1 MPKKHSKAKTVI
13 LVLATALIA
22 GGAVAGGFAIKKYV
36 DENAISMPWTD
47 KQFEGTYAG
56 VRLYNDGDHDPVRL
70 GAAAEF
76 KAGINGE
83 RNDFDAYPIYSH
95 MKQSKDRNGNVV
107 VTIPDHYIK
116 TIATANYTDYMM
128 SAWKLD
134 ETWLKVPQHQVGS
147 YKADVSFDSKGK
159 GTMHSR
165 SGAYPSFNFTKVEG
179 AGYAKNGGGFMTTY
193 TEAMDL
199 NYLMTIEFATDNLE
213 DVFSGFKSAH
223 TLEDLAFDID
233 LQKTGK
239 TNVVR
244 IAAETINES
253 LGDNKLNEVII
264 PGFTSF
270 CIQEADGYVSSDI
283 ATVTAVKK
291 TNIQVEAQASS
302 SASSSQEAE
311 TETVNVYE
319 LTIDKTINFED
330 EEETLVNRWKARQI
344 ADGTEDP
351 DEEDMADPLI
361 QLGNY
366 VKNGLTDGLKGSS
379 NELKAFNGVD
389 LPKGMRPF
397 SYRGIE
403 NWYGGLYEWLDGV
416 QIKAVNSEDEDKA
429 GNFLQVCDDKELMGE
444 SDAADAKTP
453 DYKTAFSVTSGN
465 ASGWIS
471 GLAEG
476 NETNPFIIA
485 GLQNNEKGSLNDY
498 LYMPGFNTD
507 SESVTLRP
515 VYRGANW
522 NVVSSDGAFYL
533 NGRGDFSYWGCGLGA
548 RLGF

>member
-1 MPKKHSKAKTVI
+1 MPKKNSKAKTVI

-76 KAGINGE
+76 KAGVNGE
-83 RNDFDAYPIYSH
+83 RNDFDAYPVYSA
-95 MKQSKDRNGNVV
+95 MKQKKRGSDIV
-107 VTIPDHYIK
+107 VTIPEHYVK
-116 TIATANYTDYMM
+116 TIATSTYTDYMM
-128 SAWKLD
+128 ASTKLD
-134 ETWLKVPQHQVGS
+134 DTWLKVPAHDVGA
-147 YKADVSFDSKGK
+147 YKGNVTFDSKNK
-159 GTMHSR
+159 GTMHSQKD
-165 SGAYPSFNFTKVEG
+165 AYPSFNFTKVEG
-179 AGYAKNGGGFMTTY
+179 TDYAKNGGGFMTTY

-199 NYLMTIEFATDNLE
+199 NYLMTIEFATNNLE

-244 IAAETINES
+244 IAAEAINES

-270 CIQEADGYVSSDI
+270 CIQESDGYVSSDI

-330 EEETLVNRWKARQI
+330 EEKTLVNRWKARQV
-344 ADGTEDP
+344 ADGNEDP
-351 DEEDMADPLI
+351 DEGDMADPLI

-416 QIKAVNSEDEDKA
+416 QTKAVSSEDAEKA

-444 SDAADAKTP
+444 SNAPDAKTP

-465 ASGWIS
+465 TSGWIS

-498 LYMPGFNTD
+498 LNMPGFSTD

-515 VYRGANW
+515 VYRGSNW
-522 NVVSSDGAFYL
+522 GGGSGDGAFYL
-533 NGRGDFSYWGCGLGA
+533 DGSNGFSYWNFNIGA